1 MEGSMDELSLE
12 QRDEFVVHIATQL
25 VAAGK
30 ELNAY
35 AGAVLL
41 RLLAQSRAKTA
52 PQPNT
57 K

>member
-1 MEGSMDELSLE
+1 MDELSIE
-12 QRDEFVVHIATQL
+12 QRDELVVYIATQL

-35 AGAVLL
+35 AGASLL
-41 RLLAQSRAKTA
+41 RLLAESRAKTA
-52 PQPNT
+52 PQPDS